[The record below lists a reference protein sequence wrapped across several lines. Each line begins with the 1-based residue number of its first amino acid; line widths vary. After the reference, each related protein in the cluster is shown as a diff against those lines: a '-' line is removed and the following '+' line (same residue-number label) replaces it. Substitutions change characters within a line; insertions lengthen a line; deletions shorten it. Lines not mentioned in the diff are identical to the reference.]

1 MTRLFAELSGH
12 YPNEIGV
19 HFVTPAIEE
28 LKQRLPGFLC
38 MALVR
43 SEPIKDAT
51 YDEDTMWSE
60 AVCCWFADSIS
71 QDINSMI
78 IAGIRPFAWEK
89 FAKNDGM

>member
-1 MTRLFAELSGH
+1 
-12 YPNEIGV
+12 
-19 HFVTPAIEE
+19 
-28 LKQRLPGFLC
+28 
-38 MALVR
+38 
-43 SEPIKDAT
+43 
-51 YDEDTMWSE
+51 MWSE